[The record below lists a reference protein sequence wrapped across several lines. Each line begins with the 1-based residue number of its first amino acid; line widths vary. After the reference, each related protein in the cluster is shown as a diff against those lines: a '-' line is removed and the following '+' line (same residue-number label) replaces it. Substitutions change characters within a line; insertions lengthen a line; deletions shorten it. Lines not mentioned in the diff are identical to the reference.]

1 MEQEKIG
8 KNSFLDRNKEE
19 REEIVY
25 KKLYEEARERAK
37 AWHRRELAGTQKE
50 MAEYIFPDLKESEDE
65 RIRKAIRLV
74 LIATEDEQKA
84 FYSTHGLTRKDCTD
98 WLEKQKDCILVPK
111 SHLDPPGKDGEDGM
125 KILEKQKE
133 QKSILSEKDST
144 DFEIEVHEI
153 IAQARN
159 DSRLNDADVLK
170 RFEEEAAFALML
182 KANKLME
189 QKEQKPS
196 IFPPGLG
203 EVHFNPILCEQKE
216 QKPVDEEE
224 LSKFCEANFNAGKR
238 VVLNNP
244 EEYGLQKP
252 AEWSY
257 PYGKNETVDQLIAI
271 AECLEMDGDCL
282 FNGYK
287 GKDCGKFLRELA
299 RRESENKHAEWS
311 NEDKKF
317 INELCGL
324 LAAIAK
330 DGYVGRYYVPDLVN
344 RLKSL
349 RPQWKP
355 TEDQL
360 QLLKNAEHIL
370 YVDGKHVYS
379 NAVHEAYEYL
389 KKL

>member
-1 MEQEKIG
+1 MEQEV
-8 KNSFLDRNKEE
+8 D
-19 REEIVY
+19 Y

-65 RIRKAIRLV
+65 RIRKMLIRYFKELKV
-74 LIATEDEQKA
+74 DSFIN
-84 FYSTHGLTRKDCTD
+84 
-98 WLEKQKDCILVPK
+98 LEIPSILAW
-111 SHLDPPGKDGEDGM
+111 
-125 KILEKQKE
+125 LEKQKE
-133 QKSILSEKDST
+133 QNVKKFPFL
-144 DFEIEVHEI
+144 
-153 IAQARN
+153 
-159 DSRLNDADVLK
+159 LGDAVPYDEGYNK
-170 RFEEEAAFALML
+170 GYEDAL
-182 KANKLME
+182 
-189 QKEQKPS
+189 KEQKPINES
-196 IFPPGLG
+196 NMHEPTLDEARKWNEAYEKGYSLG
-203 EVHFNPILCEQKE
+203 YENGRNE
-216 QKPVDEEE
+216 
-224 LSKFCEANFNAGKR
+224 
-238 VVLNNP
+238 
-244 EEYGLQKP
+244 QKP

-311 NEDKKF
+311 DEDKKALDILSAVISYNLQNIPTSNKIDRDNLF
-317 INELCGL
+317 TLKRW
-324 LAAIAK
+324 K
-330 DGYVGRYYVPDLVN
+330 DG
-344 RLKSL
+344 L

>member
-1 MEQEKIG
+1 MGHEV
-8 KNSFLDRNKEE
+8 D
-19 REEIVY
+19 Y
-25 KKLYEEARERAK
+25 KKLYEDALERAK
-37 AWHRRELAGTQKE
+37 AYHRNELSGTRQE
-50 MAEYIFPDLKESEDE
+50 MTEYIFPELAESDDE
-65 RIRKAIRLV
+65 RIRKS
-74 LIATEDEQKA
+74 LIDFFGEQCDMSDVNGVYA
-84 FYSTHGLTRKDCTD
+84 YEVVA
-98 WLEKQKDCILVPK
+98 WLEK
-111 SHLDPPGKDGEDGM
+111 
-125 KILEKQKE
+125 
-133 QKSILSEKDST
+133 
-144 DFEIEVHEI
+144 
-153 IAQARN
+153 
-159 DSRLNDADVLK
+159 
-170 RFEEEAAFALML
+170 
-182 KANKLME
+182 
-189 QKEQKPS
+189 
-196 IFPPGLG
+196 
-203 EVHFNPILCEQKE
+203 QKE

-311 NEDKKF
+311 EEDKKALD
-317 INELCGL
+317 ILSAVISYNLQNIPTSNKIDRDNL
-324 LAAIAK
+324 LTLKRWK
-330 DGYVGRYYVPDLVN
+330 DG
-344 RLKSL
+344 L
-349 RPQWKP
+349 RPQCKP

-389 KKL
+389 KNL